1 MWGFMI
7 CGTTH
12 THASPLLLHVLLNSS
27 CLPCASPTEL
37 SARWVLSSSHQI
49 PNKRSLLYGSDTG
62 STQGSPQRDRD
73 RENEIRVWT
82 QIEEKEV
89 ASSSSRSNR
98 ACGVRPHNR
107 CLDLLRRACVRACM
121 RWGLLFATM
130 MIAAQ
135 LLATHFSSTAANHAQ
150 ANARILWFVS
160 LSSLPLFCFI
170 NMLKPYTPIIHYLC
184 ADDGSRWMLSCLLL
198 QFGLFAS
205 AGLLALF
212 CLQQDVVCAFQ
223 SPIAAAASFVVLH
236 QGGKE
241 GGGGQIALEELG

>member
-1 MWGFMI
+1 VGFHDLRYHSHP
-7 CGTTH
+7 CE
-12 THASPLLLHVLLNSS
+12 SS
-27 CLPCASPTEL
+27 SSTCAAEFFLPPCASPTEL

-107 CLDLLRRACVRACM
+107 CLDLLRRACVRACV

-150 ANARILWFVS
+150 ANARILWLWSIFAFREHNFRMIFLNSVLRGRS
-160 LSSLPLFCFI
+160 CW
-170 NMLKPYTPIIHYLC
+170 
-184 ADDGSRWMLSCLLL
+184 WMFTGC
-198 QFGLFAS
+198 
-205 AGLLALF
+205 
-212 CLQQDVVCAFQ
+212 
-223 SPIAAAASFVVLH
+223 
-236 QGGKE
+236 
-241 GGGGQIALEELG
+241 